1 MSWDDRADD
10 WQAAL
15 DFARTLEGS
24 DWVTLDVAAQ
34 RTGASRAALR
44 AWYRNG
50 DIPSRLTDGPHG
62 PTRLVPLSVV
72 AERAAASPRVRHAT
86 QRRLEA
92 EAQLD
97 VLRNRLEQLEA
108 RVEALEEQSTRA
120 AASRPRSR

>member
-1 MSWDDRADD
+1 MSWDDRIDD

-15 DFARTLEGS
+15 DFARQLEGS

-44 AWYRNG
+44 TWYRNG

-62 PTRLVPLSVV
+62 PTRLVPLASV

-92 EAQLD
+92 EAQLEL
-97 VLRNRLEQLEA
+97 LRQRIEELEA
-108 RVEALEEQSTRA
+108 RLGRLESAR
-120 AASRPRSR
+120 